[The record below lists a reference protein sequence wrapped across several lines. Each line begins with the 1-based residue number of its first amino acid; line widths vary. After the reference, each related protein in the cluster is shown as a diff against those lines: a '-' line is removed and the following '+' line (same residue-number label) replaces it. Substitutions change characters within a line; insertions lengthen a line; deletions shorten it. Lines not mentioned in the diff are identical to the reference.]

1 MTMNPQQEN
10 AASRHP
16 TPYSMIEFISMVLS
30 FGVVLKLTKMVFGEI
45 IKNI

>member
-10 AASRHP
+10 VASRHP
-16 TPYSMIEFISMVLS
+16 TTYSVIEFISMVLS
-30 FGVVLKLTKMVFGEI
+30 FGAVLKLTKMVFGGI